1 MIASHY
7 PLIFDSLHVGVVGE
21 RGTNALLGKAAP
33 CAWCA
38 PSPAAWLGVIVD
50 AAGEGGA
57 QLEADAFLK
66 DLRLAYEE
74 AARSS
79 WFGYW
84 LKHYLADVDRRLPA
98 LRMHGAASSC
108 PSPN

>member
-1 MIASHY
+1 M
-7 PLIFDSLHVGVVGE
+7 
-21 RGTNALLGKAAP
+21 
-33 CAWCA
+33 
-38 PSPAAWLGVIVD
+38 D

-84 LKHYLADVDRRLPA
+84 LKHYLADVDRRLP
-98 LRMHGAASSC
+98 
-108 PSPN
+108 P